1 MNISTIIRTDI
12 KTNDIVKVLVN
23 EDGIEEYLYGVV
35 AMNTGNTLGVRYL
48 CPIEATYKS
57 ATIYELEA
65 DDGEMNPVPYESLSE
80 HYPSGTTFND
90 LEFRC
95 IDNNLRLYA
104 PLSEIDIE
112 DEDETIHLHDDND
125 SDSDTGSEFDDFIVP
140 DNEIDG
146 IVCPPP
152 GHETIDKDW
161 NNWNPTSPGARSF
174 KSTVDAIEM
183 HARLHADNLNWQR
196 ASSA

>member
-1 MNISTIIRTDI
+1 MNISNIVKGDI
-12 KTNDIVKVLVN
+12 KTNDIVKILVN
-23 EDGIEEYLYGVV
+23 EDGIEDHLYGVV

-48 CPIEATYKS
+48 CPTEATYKS
-57 ATIYELEA
+57 ASVYELEA
-65 DDGEMNPVPYESLSE
+65 DDGDMNPVPYESLTE
-80 HYPSGTTFND
+80 HYPSGTTFDD
-90 LEFRC
+90 LEFKC
-95 IDNNLRLYA
+95 IDSKNKLYA
-104 PLSEIDIE
+104 LLEEIDIE
-112 DEDETIHLHDDND
+112 DDDETIYVHADN
-125 SDSDTGSEFDDFIVP
+125 SDTDSEFDDFIVP
-140 DNEIDG
+140 DDEIDG

-161 NNWNPTSPGARSF
+161 EKWNPTSPGAKSF